1 MPPWVYILFYF
12 LIFSSSYWVF
22 CGALWAKCLRRRLWV
37 CLSELRLPFWRC
49 GFQLPSRKKKILL
62 RPQNL
67 LLICIYTSEW
77 IADCRWPGSWVWHL
91 RELELVSPTLFYV
104 SAAAC
109 AAKSIFVSRSRRA
122 VLAALYTEQKIAVKQ
137 WAIYQLNFVQHK
149 FNYVF

>member
-12 LIFSSSYWVF
+12 LIFLALIGYFAVLCEQSV
-22 CGALWAKCLRRRLWV
+22 CDGAFGFV
-37 CLSELRLPFWRC
+37 CLSCGCRFGVAVSNCRLE
-49 GFQLPSRKKKILL
+49 KKILL

-109 AAKSIFVSRSRRA
+109 AAKSIFVSRSWRA
-122 VLAALYTEQKIAVKQ
+122 VLAALYTEQKIALKQ
-137 WAIYQLNFVQHK
+137 WAIYQLNF
-149 FNYVF
+149 F